1 MGTFTTPT
9 TNTNA
14 QLQNKKLGQ
23 NAPQQLSHVSRL
35 NPMHTGQQ
43 LQSQFDEQHENPV
56 QQPVSQPNPMGD
68 YGIKPFSLAPNL
80 LNTQLQQQTP

>member
-1 MGTFTTPT
+1 
-9 TNTNA
+9 
-14 QLQNKKLGQ
+14 
-23 NAPQQLSHVSRL
+23 
-35 NPMHTGQQ
+35 MHTGQQ